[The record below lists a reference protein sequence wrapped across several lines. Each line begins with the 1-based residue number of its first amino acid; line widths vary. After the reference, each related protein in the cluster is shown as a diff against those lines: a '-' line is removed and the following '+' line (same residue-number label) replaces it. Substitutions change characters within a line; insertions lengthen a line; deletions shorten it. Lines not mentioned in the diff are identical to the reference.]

1 MKFSTCLLAFFTLVV
16 ICQSLPDEGVDSLI
30 AEEEAA
36 LASPQ
41 VRMMVTELMKA
52 YFNTLSPADRE
63 AAIARCPVYICP
75 PDGFP
80 QHFSP
85 HLKGNGL
92 IIT

>member
-63 AAIARCPVYICP
+63 AAIARCPRL
-75 PDGFP
+75 
-80 QHFSP
+80 
-85 HLKGNGL
+85 HLPS
-92 IIT
+92 